1 MPIQE
6 QPLSTYMEVSTLF
19 IIAIGLSLD
28 SFAISLTNGFTIRPL
43 GPRQILTIS
52 LCLTVFQSLMP
63 LIGWLAGMGL
73 RQYIMAI
80 DHWIAFGLLTA
91 IGLKMIYDGT
101 KRKFVKQEQEL
112 KILTLIGQSIATSVD
127 ALVVGIS
134 LAFING
140 SIFPPII
147 IIGLIT
153 FVFSITGLYLG
164 KLYQSVVVT
173 KFEVAGGLILIGI
186 GITILTEHIL

>member
-1 MPIQE
+1 
-6 QPLSTYMEVSTLF
+6 
-19 IIAIGLSLD
+19 
-28 SFAISLTNGFTIRPL
+28 
-43 GPRQILTIS
+43 
-52 LCLTVFQSLMP
+52 
-63 LIGWLAGMGL
+63 
-73 RQYIMAI
+73 
-80 DHWIAFGLLTA
+80 
-91 IGLKMIYDGT
+91 MIYDGT